1 VYATVRVQISR
12 VPRNPYLLNKGD
24 ECHIIYKKTNTMVAV
39 EQEGPLSRLAL
50 LRSIWLLLI
59 TYHGRGRLI
68 ISSHPISWSVNPSSC
83 VKKNIY
89 L

>member
-1 VYATVRVQISR
+1 
-12 VPRNPYLLNKGD
+12 
-24 ECHIIYKKTNTMVAV
+24 MVAV